1 MGKALF
7 YQYLKKL
14 FLVGKVQVDR
24 GWRVSDCAGESPH
37 GKIFHAVADE
47 DVASRTKDF

>member
-7 YQYLKKL
+7 HQNLKEL

-24 GWRVSDCAGESPH
+24 GWRVSDGAGESPH

-47 DVASRTKDF
+47 DVARRLEDF